1 MSSSSPSIA
10 ARQGNAID
18 SRYHPS
24 AAVRRQLNKV
34 FPTHWSF
41 LLGEVALY
49 SFIVLLI
56 TGVYLSLF
64 FDPSMADVTYHGVY
78 QPLNGV
84 EMSKAYAST
93 LDISFEVR
101 GGLFVRQVHHWA
113 ALLFAASI
121 MVHLARIFFT
131 GAFRRPREANW
142 VIGSLLLILAMFEGF
157 FGYSLPDDLLSG
169 TGIRAALS
177 SITLG
182 IPVVGTWLH
191 WALFG
196 GEFPCGDLGNQ
207 CAEAGYLMPRL
218 YALHILLI
226 PGIILALIGAHLALV
241 WFQKHTQ
248 FPGPGRTE
256 HNVVGVRVMP
266 VFAVKSGA
274 FFAMT
279 LGVLGLMGGLLQIN
293 PIWQLGPYKPSQVSA
308 GSQPDFYM
316 MWTDGLIRLWP
327 AWELYIGNYTVPAA
341 VAVALI
347 MGLVFT
353 LLIAW
358 PFMEKKFTG
367 DDAHHNLLQRPRDA
381 PVRTGIGAMAISF
394 YIVLTFS
401 AMNDIIAYKF
411 HVSLNATTWIG
422 RIGMVVLPAIVY
434 YITYRWAIAL
444 QRSDRAV
451 LEHGI
456 ETGILKRLPH
466 GAYIELHQPLG
477 PVDEHGHPIP
487 LDYQGAA
494 LPKRM
499 NKLGSGGTTGSGSFL
514 FADPATESDALSEA
528 AHAAERR
535 AIVALKEYQDGESSN
550 GNGSNGNGHNGNGHN
565 GNGSNGSH

>member
-1 MSSSSPSIA
+1 MSPKLSPPKLGDVL
-10 ARQGNAID
+10 ARQGEDID
-18 SRYHPS
+18 TRYHPS

-41 LLGEVALY
+41 LLGEVAMY
-49 SFIVLLI
+49 SFIVLLL

-64 FDPSMADVTYHGVY
+64 FDPTMGEVTYNGAY
-78 QPLNGV
+78 QPLRGV
-84 EMSKAYAST
+84 DMSKAFAST

-113 ALLFAASI
+113 ALMFAAAI

-169 TGIRAALS
+169 IGIRASLS

-182 IPVVGTWLH
+182 MPVIGTWLH

-196 GEFPCGDLGNQ
+196 GDFPCGGVGYH
-207 CAEAGYLMPRL
+207 CAEAGYIIPRM
-218 YALHILLI
+218 YSLHILLL
-226 PGIILALIGAHLALV
+226 PGIILALIGAHLAMV

-266 VFAVKSGA
+266 IFAVKSGA
-274 FFAMT
+274 FFAAIV
-279 LGVLGLMGGLLQIN
+279 GVLGLMGGLLQIN
-293 PIWQLGPYKPSQVSA
+293 PIWNLGPYKPSHVSA

-316 MWTDGLIRLWP
+316 MWTEGLARIWP
-327 AWELYIGNYTVPAA
+327 PWEFYFWHHTIPAP
-341 VAVALI
+341 VWVALL
-347 MGLVFT
+347 MGLVFI
-353 LLIAW
+353 LLIVY
-358 PFMEKKFTG
+358 PFLEKRFSG
-367 DDAHHNLLQRPRDA
+367 DHAHHNLLQRPRDV
-381 PVRTGIGAMAISF
+381 PVRTSIGAMAIAF
-394 YIVLTFS
+394 YMVLTLS
-401 AMNDIIAYKF
+401 AMNDIIALKF
-411 HVSLNATTWIG
+411 DISLNAMTWIG
-422 RIGMVVLPAIVY
+422 RIGMVVLPPIVY
-434 YITYRWAIAL
+434 FAAYRWCIAL
-444 QRSDRAV
+444 QRSDRDV

-456 ETGILKRLPH
+456 ETGIIKRLPH

-477 PVDEHGHPIP
+477 PVDEHGHPLP
-487 LDYQGAA
+487 LEYQGSP

-499 NKLGSGGTTGSGSFL
+499 NKLGSAGSPGSGSL
-514 FADPATESDALSEA
+514 LYADPASEDEALREA
-528 AHAAERR
+528 AQAAEHR
-535 AIVALKEYQDGESSN
+535 ALTALREHQDAVVGSSD
-550 GNGSNGNGHNGNGHN
+550 GHDEH
-565 GNGSNGSH
+565 

>member
-1 MSSSSPSIA
+1 MSPKLPKPNLAEIA
-10 ARQGNAID
+10 AKQGDDID

-41 LLGEVALY
+41 LLGEIALY

-56 TGVYLSLF
+56 TGVYLTLF
-64 FDPSMADVTYHGVY
+64 FDPSMAEVTYNGVY
-78 QPLNGV
+78 QPLRGV
-84 EMSKAYAST
+84 QMSKAFAST
-93 LDISFEVR
+93 LDISFEIR

-113 ALLFAASI
+113 ALMFAAAI

-131 GAFRRPREANW
+131 GAFRRPRETNW
-142 VIGSLLLILAMFEGF
+142 VIGSLLLILAMFEGY

-169 TGIRAALS
+169 IGLRAALS

-182 IPVVGTWLH
+182 IPLVGTWMH

-196 GEFPCGDLGNQ
+196 GDFPCGGLGYQ
-207 CAEAGYLMPRL
+207 CSADGVLLPRM

-226 PGIILALIGAHLALV
+226 PGIILALIGVHLAML
-241 WFQKHTQ
+241 WFQKHTD
-248 FPGPGRTE
+248 FPGPGKTE
-256 HNVVGVRVMP
+256 TNVIGVRVMP

-274 FFAMT
+274 FFALIT
-279 LGVLGLMGGLLQIN
+279 GILGLMGGLLQIN

-316 MWTDGLIRLWP
+316 MWTEGLARIWP
-327 AWELYIGNYTVPAA
+327 AWEFYPFGHTIPAA
-341 VAVALI
+341 FGVAII

-353 LLIAW
+353 LLIAY
-358 PFMEKKFTG
+358 PFIEQKVTG
-367 DDAHHNLLQRPRDA
+367 DRAHHNLLQRPRDV
-381 PVRTGIGAMAISF
+381 PVRTAIGAMAIAF
-394 YIVLTFS
+394 YMVLTLA
-401 AMNDIIAYKF
+401 AMNDVIAWKF
-411 HVSLNATTWIG
+411 HISLNATTWIG

-434 YITYRWAIAL
+434 YITYRWCVGL

-456 ETGILKRLPH
+456 ETGIIKRLPH

-477 PVDEHGHPIP
+477 PVDDHGHPIP
-487 LDYQGAA
+487 LEYQGAA
-494 LPKRM
+494 VPKRM
-499 NKLGSGGTTGSGSFL
+499 NKLGSAGAPGTGSFL
-514 FADPATESDALSEA
+514 TADPISEHDELTEA
-528 AHAAERR
+528 AHASERK
-535 AIVALKEYQDGESSN
+535 ALTALREYQERNGSSN
-550 GNGSNGNGHNGNGHN
+550 GETNGHH
-565 GNGSNGSH
+565 